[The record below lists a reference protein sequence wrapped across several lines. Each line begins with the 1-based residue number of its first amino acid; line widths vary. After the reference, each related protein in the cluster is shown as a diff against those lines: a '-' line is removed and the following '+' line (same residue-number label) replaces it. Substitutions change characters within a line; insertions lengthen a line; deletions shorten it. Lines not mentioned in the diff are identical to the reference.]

1 MIDRVVI
8 TMIIILSLGIVG
20 ILGYAFGIQNRA
32 TDTAPT
38 PREMPPETVLEEH
51 STTPKLT
58 PTPPQVLEKDIK
70 PVPFYLWLN
79 SDMVKEALDRGTF
92 RFQVE
97 AGSRVEGEVSLQKYT
112 MRGGVRE
119 EFTLANIEPVI
130 SSVKDPFGDT
140 IKQSSRRQ
148 GEMRAV
154 STQNYPWKF
163 AFVAPASGEYG
174 LVVLTSVSP
183 TTLSYYDAYLKV
195 IVYEE

>member
-1 MIDRVVI
+1 
-8 TMIIILSLGIVG
+8 MIIVLSLGLGAV
-20 ILGYAFGIQNRA
+20 LGYTFGLQKTA
-32 TDTAPT
+32 TDTGPT
-38 PREMPPETVLEEH
+38 PREMPPETVVEEH
-51 STTPKLT
+51 STTPELT
-58 PTPPQVLEKDIK
+58 PLTPAPPKVLEKDIK

-119 EFTLANIEPVI
+119 EFTLANIELVI
-130 SSVKDPFGDT
+130 SDVIDPFGDT

-183 TTLSYYDAYLKV
+183 MTLSYYDAYLKV